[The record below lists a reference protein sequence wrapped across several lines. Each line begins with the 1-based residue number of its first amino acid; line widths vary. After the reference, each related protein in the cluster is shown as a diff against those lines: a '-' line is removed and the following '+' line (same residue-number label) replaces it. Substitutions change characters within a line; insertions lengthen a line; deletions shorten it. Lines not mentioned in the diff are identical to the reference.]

1 VKPSFFV
8 GTSKPK
14 KDYFFSSEL
23 YRSLMFSSVSPAD
36 LNGNSNS
43 IDPGEG
49 GEFVR
54 SEQVREIFKQEFVDN
69 FASWVGEEVTI
80 NI

>member
-1 VKPSFFV
+1 
-8 GTSKPK
+8 
-14 KDYFFSSEL
+14 
-23 YRSLMFSSVSPAD
+23 MFSSVSPAD
-36 LNGNSNS
+36 LNGNSNP

>member
-1 VKPSFFV
+1 
-8 GTSKPK
+8 
-14 KDYFFSSEL
+14 
-23 YRSLMFSSVSPAD
+23 MFSSVSPAD